1 MPATIPAREGLR
13 ETPKRVVSAYDEFF
27 AGYHECP
34 LDVLSRTFD
43 EVAGYDDIVMLRD
56 IELHSHCEHH
66 MIPFIGKAHVA
77 YFPTDRVVGIS
88 KLARVVE
95 VFARR
100 LQTQETMTAQ
110 IAETIDKAL
119 KPKGVAVM
127 IEAVHQCMSI
137 RGVKKPNVATI
148 TTQFTGIF
156 KEDPA
161 QQARFMMLATERGR
175 LLTRAAREESIAVTK
190 PKASPPPAKTA
201 DIEEGTAFAPKFDAD
216 GLVAGGRHL
225 GRNRRGVDAR
235 LYERRGPRPHAS
247 RPAKRNSGRG
257 RESACGARARRAA
270 TPCAWWRCARIATR
284 MRSG

>member
-1 MPATIPAREGLR
+1 MDATIKKLPIRPQVEIARGPSIARPSREEAEEAVRTLIAYAGDDPAREGLR
-13 ETPKRVVSAYDEFF
+13 ETPKRVISAYDEFF

-66 MIPFIGKAHVA
+66 MIPFVGKAHVA
-77 YFPTDRVVGIS
+77 YCPTDRVVGIS

-175 LLTRAAREESIAVTK
+175 L
-190 PKASPPPAKTA
+190 
-201 DIEEGTAFAPKFDAD
+201 
-216 GLVAGGRHL
+216 
-225 GRNRRGVDAR
+225 
-235 LYERRGPRPHAS
+235 
-247 RPAKRNSGRG
+247 
-257 RESACGARARRAA
+257 
-270 TPCAWWRCARIATR
+270 
-284 MRSG
+284 

>member
-1 MPATIPAREGLR
+1 VKEELMDVVVKKTPAKERGSEVKRPSRKEAEAAVRTLIAYTGDDPNREGLVD
-13 ETPKRVVSAYDEFF
+13 TPKRVVDAYRELFK
-27 AGYHECP
+27 GYSESG

-56 IELHSHCEHH
+56 IEVQSLCEHH
-66 MIPFIGKAHVA
+66 MIPFIGKAHIA
-77 YFPTDRVVGIS
+77 YFPTDRVVGLS

-137 RGVKKPNVATI
+137 RGVRKPDVATI
-148 TTQFTGIF
+148 TTQFTGVF

-161 QQARFMMLATERGR
+161 QQARFMMLA
-175 LLTRAAREESIAVTK
+175 S
-190 PKASPPPAKTA
+190 
-201 DIEEGTAFAPKFDAD
+201 
-216 GLVAGGRHL
+216 
-225 GRNRRGVDAR
+225 NR
-235 LYERRGPRPHAS
+235 PS
-247 RPAKRNSGRG
+247 
-257 RESACGARARRAA
+257 
-270 TPCAWWRCARIATR
+270 
-284 MRSG
+284 

>member
-1 MPATIPAREGLR
+1 MDATVKKLPTRPAVGIAPSSQLARPSRGEAEEAVRTLIAYAGDDPDREGLR

-27 AGYHECP
+27 AGYREDP

-66 MIPFIGKAHVA
+66 MVPFVGKAHVA

-127 IEAVHQCMSI
+127 IEAVHQCMTI
-137 RGVKKPNVATI
+137 RGVKKPDVATI
-148 TTQFTGIF
+148 TTQFTGVF
-156 KEDPA
+156 KDDPA
-161 QQARFMMLATERGR
+161 QQARFMMLATDRGR
-175 LLTRAAREESIAVTK
+175 L
-190 PKASPPPAKTA
+190 
-201 DIEEGTAFAPKFDAD
+201 
-216 GLVAGGRHL
+216 
-225 GRNRRGVDAR
+225 
-235 LYERRGPRPHAS
+235 
-247 RPAKRNSGRG
+247 
-257 RESACGARARRAA
+257 
-270 TPCAWWRCARIATR
+270 
-284 MRSG
+284 